1 LPQGAKRCKRS
12 SFPAER
18 ETLFTVP
25 AALFTPMNNRP
36 KELDE
41 ATQRRKRL
49 AEALRENLKR
59 RKAQIKAR
67 AAPDDDA
74 RKPHDS
80 ARIVRDK

>member
-1 LPQGAKRCKRS
+1 
-12 SFPAER
+12 
-18 ETLFTVP
+18 
-25 AALFTPMNNRP
+25 MNNRP